1 MTSPYKLV
9 HATVFLLLRFGG
21 SYKQKLKSKDSLAT
35 MQAVAV
41 AKVISE
47 VKALQDYSSFVPR
60 FSSVNIHIVGMD
72 HKSHPIFYESQKC
85 FFADLNG
92 STKSCHQ
99 VFSLHHKLML

>member
-1 MTSPYKLV
+1 LTSPYKLV

-35 MQAVAV
+35 TQAVAV

-60 FSSVNIHIVGMD
+60 FYSVNKHSG
-72 HKSHPIFYESQKC
+72 HGSQEPPIFI
-85 FFADLNG
+85 
-92 STKSCHQ
+92 
-99 VFSLHHKLML
+99 